1 MSMGKKFAFAFAVL
15 IPKAGLKII
24 RGTNIANK
32 PSGFTYK
39 NNLKP

>member
-1 MSMGKKFAFAFAVL
+1 MRMGNIFAFAVAYL
-15 IPKAGLKII
+15 IPKAGLNII